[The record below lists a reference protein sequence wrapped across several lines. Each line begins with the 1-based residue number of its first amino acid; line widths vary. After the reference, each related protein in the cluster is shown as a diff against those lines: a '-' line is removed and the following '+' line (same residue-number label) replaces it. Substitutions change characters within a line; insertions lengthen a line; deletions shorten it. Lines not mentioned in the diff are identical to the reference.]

1 GMCEPRAKKKRRS
14 YKWSQSAREMVKA
27 NLDASGRQLRALVS
41 ELVRATGY
49 PRKACGRFA
58 RKVGVRAQRKH
69 KRWPHSE
76 QRRLLE
82 LLEIHA
88 VAESSQNH
96 AMHRRLHLW
105 DASPFG
111 SKRERDPGFLFQ
123 THTGEALHT
132 HTND

>member
-1 GMCEPRAKKKRRS
+1 MCDPRPKTKRNS
-14 YKWSQSAREMVKA
+14 YKWSQAAREMVKA
-27 NLDASGRQLRALVS
+27 NLGADGRQLRELVS

-76 QRRLLE
+76 QRRLIE

-88 VAESSQNH
+88 IAE
-96 AMHRRLHLW
+96 AAKIMRCT
-105 DASPFG
+105 DAS
-111 SKRERDPGFLFQ
+111 
-123 THTGEALHT
+123 
-132 HTND
+132 